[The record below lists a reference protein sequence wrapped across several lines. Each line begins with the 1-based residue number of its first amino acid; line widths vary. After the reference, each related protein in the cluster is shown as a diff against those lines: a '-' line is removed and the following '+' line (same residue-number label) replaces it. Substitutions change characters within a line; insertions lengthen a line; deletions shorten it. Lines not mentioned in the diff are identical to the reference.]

1 MAVYKRKDTKSKRWF
16 YKFEIDG
23 VIYKK
28 GIPSA
33 QTKKQAEQAE
43 RQAIQD
49 VHDDCYGSR
58 RANIMFTEFV
68 EKAYLPW
75 AEQNHRPSTRDKHL
89 SEVFCQH
96 FKTHSLR
103 QMSVMAVEGFKQKRA
118 KTFTRYKKPFEPSTI
133 NLELDTLSGILTLAV
148 EHGYLRENP
157 CRKVARLETPEES
170 CRYLLPDEET
180 ALMKHLEHDR
190 AFLKP
195 LVEVA
200 LATGFRQCELLALSK
215 SSVDFARNNIF
226 VVNPKWRKDLRK
238 TKGNPMS
245 TTSREVL
252 SRLFREVKGERFF
265 AHDRTGEPLTRGVV
279 DQAFRRACQSAGV
292 LNFRFH
298 DLRHTF
304 GTRLGDADVSLEK
317 IARLMGHSNIKMTMR
332 YVHPTDDGL
341 QRAVEHSRLKRDE
354 ESTGIVPGRFD
365 ESFADAC
372 NPLQATG

>member
-1 MAVYKRKDTKSKRWF
+1 
-16 YKFEIDG
+16 
-23 VIYKK
+23 
-28 GIPSA
+28 
-33 QTKKQAEQAE
+33 
-43 RQAIQD
+43 
-49 VHDDCYGSR
+49 
-58 RANIMFTEFV
+58 
-68 EKAYLPW
+68 
-75 AEQNHRPSTRDKHL
+75 
-89 SEVFCQH
+89 
-96 FKTHSLR
+96 
-103 QMSVMAVEGFKQKRA
+103 
-118 KTFTRYKKPFEPSTI
+118 
-133 NLELDTLSGILTLAV
+133 
-148 EHGYLRENP
+148 
-157 CRKVARLETPEES
+157 
-170 CRYLLPDEET
+170 
-180 ALMKHLEHDR
+180 
-190 AFLKP
+190 
-195 LVEVA
+195 
-200 LATGFRQCELLALSK
+200 
-215 SSVDFARNNIF
+215 

-365 ESFADAC
+365 ESFADAR